1 MKRHACATAVL
12 LAVIALMIAGAP
24 SHAGEGRIVHATV
37 PSPVLGRA
45 IPYVVYLPER
55 TAAGEARV
63 PVLYLLHGRGDDET
77 TWLSMGNI
85 GTTLDRK
92 LARAEIGPLIVV
104 MPMAAK
110 SWYVDDTVRAG
121 GSGPVAR
128 AFLTDLPAAIEARY
142 PQAAP
147 CRAARAVG
155 GLSMGG
161 YGAMLFALDRPDLF
175 AAAFSLSGSLFSE
188 RPDEIELRRVNYE
201 RIYEGVF
208 GTPFDVARFLQWNV
222 FARLDRPR
230 EAVPAIWLSAGD
242 KDFPAILAGTVRLH
256 QELRR
261 RNLPSELRISAG
273 AHDWDYWKSAV
284 EPALEWLTPRLDATC
299 GAAVKPDQA
308 GPKPPADAAGAS
320 AASRVRSGSRP

>member
-1 MKRHACATAVL
+1 MMMLARAIAVL
-12 LAVIALMIAGAP
+12 LAAMAPLIATASLSAAK
-24 SHAGEGRIVHATV
+24 GRTVRASV
-37 PSPVLGRA
+37 PSPVLGRNIA
-45 IPYVVYLPER
+45 YMVYSPER
-55 TAAGEARV
+55 TAVAQHSL
-63 PVLYLLHGRGDDET
+63 PVLYLLHGKGDDET
-77 TWLSMGNI
+77 AWLTLGDI
-85 GTTLDRK
+85 EATLDRK
-92 LARAEIGPLIVV
+92 LGHGEIGPLIVV
-104 MPMAAK
+104 MPMAER
-110 SWYVDDTVRAG
+110 SWYVDDIVRDG

-128 AFLTDLPAAIEARY
+128 AFLTDLLPAIEARY

-161 YGAMLFALDRPDLF
+161 YGAMRFALERPDLF

-188 RPDEIELRRVNYE
+188 RPDEIEPRRASYE

-208 GTPFDVARFLQWNV
+208 GTPLDYSRYLDWNV

-230 EAVPAIWLSAGD
+230 DTVPEIWLAAGD

-261 RNLPSELRISAG
+261 RKIPSELRITAG
-273 AHDWDYWKSAV
+273 AHDWDYWKAAV

-299 GAAVKPDQA
+299 GAAGQLN
-308 GPKPPADAAGAS
+308 PA
-320 AASRVRSGSRP
+320 RP